1 LIRAIVNVLSSPI
14 AEQTLGQIVDGIPLS
29 DVAFDVCG
37 SYVCL
42 LHPLLQ
48 EHRELGVL
56 DNHKLSVPI
65 ST

>member
-48 EHRELGVL
+48 EHREL
-56 DNHKLSVPI
+56 
-65 ST
+65 